1 MNTVAPARSWNGVG
15 PGSAAQPLR
24 IGDWLVEP
32 SLNRLVRGAE
42 VVHLEPK
49 AIEVLVFLARRPGEV
64 VSRET
69 LLEAVWPGLVV
80 GDSALTQP
88 VVKLRK
94 ALGEDPKSPA
104 YIETIAKRGYRLIA
118 PVAMPE
124 PMPEGSLA
132 VDAEPDDSAPA
143 SGGAVQ
149 QAWMPPT
156 PRRGGVLRAAGW
168 TILAGALAGAGA
180 WLFSALDVSRAP
192 VRDAAAPAA
201 LRQLARADA
210 HPAVIVLQFQALG
223 NDPQQ
228 RVLAA
233 GITGDLATDL
243 SKVSGLRVVGAP
255 FGTAPDG
262 NVTSPKARYVVS
274 GDVQRADDRVRV
286 RVQLTDTESGRPLWA
301 ERFDRPFAELF
312 ALQDQLSG
320 EVVAALQVKVSEA
333 EMRRMAQRHTRSLEA
348 YEHFLRG
355 QAAMLARTRAANET
369 ARSHYRKAM
378 EIDPAFARA
387 YAGLA
392 FTHSLDYR
400 NQWTSDGAGALAR
413 AHELAESARQMGPE
427 LPEPYW
433 VLAYVHAHRWQHVQA
448 LAHLE
453 TAIGL
458 NPSYADAYALIAMI
472 HTDLGRPKE
481 SVPLLRTALRLQPEA
496 NHMYFMQLG
505 RTYFFLGDAEQARV
519 NLREAL
525 ARNPANLEARVY
537 LAATL
542 SRAAD
547 PDAAWE
553 AEEIRSLQP
562 GFKIRRWLD
571 TYPMTD
577 AGQIAQL
584 VAAVGALGL

>member
-1 MNTVAPARSWNGVG
+1 
-15 PGSAAQPLR
+15 
-24 IGDWLVEP
+24 VEP

-64 VSRET
+64 VSREA
-69 LLEAVWPGLVV
+69 LLEAVWPGVVV

-88 VVKLRK
+88 IVKLRK

-118 PVAMPE
+118 PVAMPATL
-124 PMPEGSLA
+124 PAGSPA
-132 VDAEPDDSAPA
+132 VDAAPDDSAPA
-143 SGGAVQ
+143 PGGGSQ
-149 QAWMPPT
+149 RTQMPPT
-156 PRRGGVLRAAGW
+156 PRSGGVRRIAGW
-168 TILAGALAGAGA
+168 TILAGALAGTGA

-192 VRDAAAPAA
+192 ERDAAAPAA
-201 LRQLARADA
+201 LQQRARADA
-210 HPAVIVLQFQALG
+210 HPTVSVMQFQALG
-223 NDPQQ
+223 SDPQE

-233 GITGDLATDL
+233 GIAGDLATDL
-243 SKVSGLRVVGAP
+243 SKVSGLRVIGAP
-255 FGTAPDG
+255 FGAASDG
-262 NVTSPKARYVVS
+262 DATSAKARYVVS
-274 GDVQRADDRVRV
+274 GDVQRADERLRV
-286 RVQLTDTESGRPLWA
+286 RVQLTDTGSGRPLWA
-301 ERFDRPFAELF
+301 ERFDRPFADLF

-333 EMRRMAQRHTRSLEA
+333 ELRRMAQRHTRSLEA

-355 QAAMLARTRAANET
+355 QAAMLARTRVANET

-378 EIDPAFARA
+378 EIDPTFARA

-392 FTHSLDYR
+392 FTDSLDYR
-400 NQWTSDGAGALAR
+400 NQWTRDGAGALAR
-413 AHELAESARQMGPE
+413 AYELAESARQMGPD
-427 LPEPYW
+427 LPEIYW
-433 VLAYVHAHRWQHVQA
+433 VLAFAQAHRGQHVQA

-458 NPSYADAYALIAMI
+458 NPSYADAYALTGMI
-472 HTDLGRPKE
+472 HTDLGRPRE

-505 RTYFFLGDAEQARV
+505 RAYFFLGDAEQARV

-562 GFKIRRWLD
+562 GFKIRSWLD
-571 TYPMTD
+571 TYTMTD
-577 AGQIAQL
+577 AGQKAQL
-584 VAAVGALGL
+584 VAALDPLGL

>member
-1 MNTVAPARSWNGVG
+1 VG
-15 PGSAAQPLR
+15 PGSAAQPLC

-32 SLNRLVRGAE
+32 ALNRLVRGAE

-49 AIEVLVFLARRPGEV
+49 AVEVLIFLARRPGEV
-64 VSRET
+64 VSREA
-69 LLEAVWPGLVV
+69 LLEAVWPGVVV

-88 VVKLRK
+88 IVKLRK

-124 PMPEGSLA
+124 PMAAGSPA

-143 SGGAVQ
+143 PGGGSQ
-149 QAWMPPT
+149 RTQMPPT
-156 PRRGGVLRAAGW
+156 PRGGGVRRVAGW
-168 TILAGALAGAGA
+168 TILAGALTGAGA
-180 WLFSALDVSRAP
+180 WLFSALDVSPAP

-201 LRQLARADA
+201 LQQLPRADA
-210 HPAVIVLQFQALG
+210 HPTVTVLQFQALG

-233 GITGDLATDL
+233 GIAGDLATDL

-274 GDVQRADDRVRV
+274 GDVQRADERLRV

-301 ERFDRPFAELF
+301 ERFDRPFADLF

-333 EMRRMAQRHTRSLEA
+333 EMRRMARRHTRSLEA

-355 QAAMLARTRAANET
+355 QVAVLARSRADNET

-378 EIDPAFARA
+378 ELDPAFARA

-392 FTHSLDYR
+392 YTHSLDYR

-413 AHELAESARQMGPE
+413 AQELAESAQQIGPD
-427 LPEPYW
+427 LPETYW
-433 VLAYVHAHRWQHVQA
+433 VLAHVHAQRRQHVQA
-448 LAHLE
+448 LAHLQ

-458 NPSYADAYALIAMI
+458 NPSYADAYAMMGDVQ
-472 HTDLGRPKE
+472 TYLGRPKE
-481 SVPLLRTALRLQPEA
+481 SVPLLRTAMRLHPEA
-496 NHMYFMQLG
+496 NHMYFTVLG
-505 RTYFFLGDAEQARV
+505 RAYFFLGDAEQARV
-519 NLREAL
+519 NLREAI
-525 ARNPANLEARVY
+525 ARNPANLEAHVY

-562 GFKIRRWLD
+562 GFKIGSWLD

-577 AGQIAQL
+577 AGQKAQL
-584 VAAVGALGL
+584 VAALGALGL